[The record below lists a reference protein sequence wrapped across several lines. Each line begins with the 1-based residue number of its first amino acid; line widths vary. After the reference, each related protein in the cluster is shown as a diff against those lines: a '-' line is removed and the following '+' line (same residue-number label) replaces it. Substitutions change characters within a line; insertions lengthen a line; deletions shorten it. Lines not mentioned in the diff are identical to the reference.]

1 MDSSSS
7 SGAVIDYNCYHNR
20 AGTVTG
26 LGEHSIAK
34 DPKFVDFENR
44 DFHLQPDSPCKGAG
58 ENGVDMGTYGW

>member
-1 MDSSSS
+1 
-7 SGAVIDYNCYHNR
+7 VVDYNCYHNR

-26 LGEHSIAK
+26 PGEHSIAK

-58 ENGVDMGTYGW
+58 ENGVDMGAYRW